1 MTVKRMD
8 HVGVVRHRVPPMRA
22 NAPAN
27 ARGIRHLPFA
37 VEGIDDVVA
46 RLLARGAELAGP
58 VTQYEMIVE
67 LAEAIGS

>member
-8 HVGVVRHRVPPMRA
+8 PVGVVRHRVPPMRA
-22 NAPAN
+22 MRRPTPEVFVTSLSRSRA
-27 ARGIRHLPFA
+27 F
-37 VEGIDDVVA
+37 DDVVA